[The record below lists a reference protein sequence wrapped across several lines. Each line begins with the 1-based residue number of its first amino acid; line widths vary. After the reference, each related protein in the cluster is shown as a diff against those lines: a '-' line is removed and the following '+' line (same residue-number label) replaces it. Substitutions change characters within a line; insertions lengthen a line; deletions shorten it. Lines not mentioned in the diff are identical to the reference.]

1 MRPIVR
7 PTMHLSISLSPPS
20 AYAVRDPASGIWHL
34 PSDPTAPT
42 RLSRVTHETRIL
54 SFLLPLY
61 FFFQKTKIW
70 PFFLSFEASGVS
82 TTTRTIRIGYERFP
96 ISTAELQFVVCS
108 LIHYILYFFSPW
120 TSNDGL
126 ASVTKTTRSSMNIW
140 APKTSLNSVYVH
152 WIYILVVE

>member
-1 MRPIVR
+1 MMPNTMTTPWLIRWQYESSDLGTTNDQGHENETDVLLMRPIVR

-61 FFFQKTKIW
+61 FFFKRQRSG
-70 PFFLSFEASGVS
+70 PFFCL
-82 TTTRTIRIGYERFP
+82 
-96 ISTAELQFVVCS
+96 L
-108 LIHYILYFFSPW
+108 
-120 TSNDGL
+120 
-126 ASVTKTTRSSMNIW
+126 K
-140 APKTSLNSVYVH
+140 
-152 WIYILVVE
+152 LVVLALPHAPSGSGTKDFQFQQLSYSSLFVL